1 MFDRG
6 RIVRL
11 AKRYE
16 EAKKLPEAVRE
27 YDRLLALDGT
37 DVSVLRRVAELELE
51 CGTKAGAADRGERLA
66 SQLAQRGFRLAAL
79 FRYRKVLELLGGA
92 PADRRER
99 IAAEMDKLKADVKE
113 RRNTLVSYDEASL
126 VLEKKGRD
134 ADAVELLGKMIGL
147 EPDNPVFHA
156 RRAETYCR
164 LSLKDE
170 AIPAFRLAARAL
182 IEFDRRSDALKV
194 LERIL
199 HFHVEP
205 EDALLAARLYLD
217 RAESNDAVRAIA
229 KLQPCL
235 VRDPESLDALSLL
248 ARAFE
253 AMGQPSRATQVRVEM
268 ARIAKEGG
276 EVELLR
282 DLLAELSQTAPD
294 DPVVRLL
301 VDHQRP
307 LASSAPALSVRSSF
321 ASVMEEDLAS
331 LAGSRPE
338 SDSSVL
344 DELSFEEVSVLS
356 EVWVMPVLSR
366 AARRALDDAEAF
378 MRLRL
383 YLKAEDVLL
392 NAIEEDPVCGELRE
406 ALRSVYQARG
416 DTEGFVEETLVLAD
430 LYRQRRFFDRART
443 LLGDVF
449 AIEPEHEGARALA
462 AELEG
467 PVRESFAPDPAVG
480 GGRR

>member
-1 MFDRG
+1 M
-6 RIVRL
+6 IL
-11 AKRYE
+11 I
-16 EAKKLPEAVRE
+16 EA
-27 YDRLLALDGT
+27 
-37 DVSVLRRVAELELE
+37 
-51 CGTKAGAADRGERLA
+51 
-66 SQLAQRGFRLAAL
+66 
-79 FRYRKVLELLGGA
+79 
-92 PADRRER
+92 
-99 IAAEMDKLKADVKE
+99 
-113 RRNTLVSYDEASL
+113 
-126 VLEKKGRD
+126 
-134 ADAVELLGKMIGL
+134 
-147 EPDNPVFHA
+147 DNPVFHA

-182 IEFDRRSDALKV
+182 LEFDRRSDALKV

-199 HFHVEP
+199 HFHIEP

-217 RAESNDAVRAIA
+217 RAEPKDAVRAIS

-235 VRDPESLDALSLL
+235 TRDPESLDALSLL

-253 AMGQPSRATQVRVEM
+253 GMGQPSRATQVKVEM
-268 ARIAKEGG
+268 ARIAKDSG

-282 DLLAELSQTAPD
+282 DLLAELSQTAPE

-307 LASSAPALSVRSSF
+307 LVSSAPALSVRSSF
-321 ASVMEEDLAS
+321 ASVMDEDLAP
-331 LAGSRPE
+331 LVGSRSQ

-344 DELSFEEVSVLS
+344 DEISFEEVSVLS
-356 EVWVMPVLSR
+356 GNWVMPVLTK
-366 AARRALDDAEAF
+366 AASRALDDAEAF

-406 ALRSVYQARG
+406 ALRGVYQARG
-416 DTEGFVEETLVLAD
+416 DTEGFIEETLVLAD
-430 LYRQRRFFDRART
+430 LYRQRRFIDRART
-443 LLGDVF
+443 LLADVF
-449 AIEPEHEGARALA
+449 AVEPEHAGARALA

-467 PVRESFAPDPAVG
+467 PVRERFSAEQ
-480 GGRR
+480 R